1 MTNLENRYKI
11 KRERFDNYVNTV
23 IFDSK
28 LPWYKVW
35 FCRFIP
41 WMIITPIIGS
51 RWKYFFHAAFLFYF
65 NLANNVFFSIFA

>member
-1 MTNLENRYKI
+1 MLLYEKAYKSYKLKI
-11 KRERFDNYVNTV
+11 DIYINTV
-23 IFDSK
+23 IFDPN

-51 RWKYFFHAAFLFYF
+51 RYKYIFYYLYLFISNFTLYVRYVIFF
-65 NLANNVFFSIFA
+65 